1 METTDAPIT
10 VDETF
15 TATVDKVWKAI
26 TDVKDMR
33 LWFFDN
39 IESFMPEVGFET
51 QFLVQVE
58 DRRYTHCWKVIQV
71 IPNKKITYTWSYEE
85 YPGDAS
91 VTFELSEKQDQV
103 TLKLS
108 LNVTED
114 FPSNIPEFTR
124 ESCQQGWNYFIGER
138 LKEYLESNLT

>member
-1 METTDAPIT
+1 MKTTDAPIA
-10 VDETF
+10 VEETF
-15 TATVDKVWKAI
+15 TVSVDKVWRAI
-26 TDVKDMR
+26 TDVKEMR

-39 IESFMPEVGFET
+39 IESFKPEVGFQT

-58 DRRYTHCWKVIQV
+58 DRNYTHCWKVIEV
-71 IPNKKITYTWSYEE
+71 IPNKKITYTWQYEE

-91 VTFELSEKQDQV
+91 VTFELFDKQDKT

-124 ESCQQGWNYFIGER
+124 ESCLGGWNYFIGER
-138 LKEYLESNLT
+138 LKEYINTIK

>member
-1 METTDAPIT
+1 MKTTDAPIT
-10 VDETF
+10 VEETF
-15 TATVDKVWKAI
+15 TVSVDKVWRAI
-26 TDVKDMR
+26 TDVKEMR

-39 IESFMPEVGFET
+39 IESFKPEVGFQT

-58 DRRYTHCWKVIQV
+58 DRNYTHCWKVIEA
-71 IPNKKITYTWSYEE
+71 IPNKKITYTWQYEE

-91 VTFELSEKQDQV
+91 VTFELFDKQDKT

-124 ESCQQGWNYFIGER
+124 ESCLGGWNYFIGER
-138 LKEYLESNLT
+138 LKEYINTIK